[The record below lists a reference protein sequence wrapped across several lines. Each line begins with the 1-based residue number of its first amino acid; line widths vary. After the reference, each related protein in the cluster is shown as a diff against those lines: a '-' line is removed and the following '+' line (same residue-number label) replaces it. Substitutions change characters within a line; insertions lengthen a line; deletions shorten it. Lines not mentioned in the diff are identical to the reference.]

1 MSRDYRLINYLGE
14 WQVCSKARRL
24 VAGEARAVWIYGEER
39 LAFCD
44 VGRESDVVVLPRL
57 GSTNFFGDHFNHA
70 IDELGPRDTK
80 ATKIG
85 GMNHAGAAQAAFD
98 YLLLLTPPDRQLT
111 LRSGGHVM
119 RREMGKAIYDDVI
132 NRWIAPN
139 QEKRY
144 G

>member
-1 MSRDYRLINYLGE
+1 
-14 WQVCSKARRL
+14 
-24 VAGEARAVWIYGEER
+24 VAGLLESPGEVRAVWIYDEDR
-39 LAFCD
+39 LPFCD
-44 VGRESDVVVLPRL
+44 VGQESDVVVLPRL
-57 GSTNFFGDHFNHA
+57 GSTNFFDHFNHA

-85 GMNHAGAAQAAFD
+85 GMNNAGAAQAAFD

-119 RREMGKAIYDDVI
+119 RREMGNAVYDDVI
-132 NRWIAPN
+132 NRWGPN